1 MIQIT
6 VEKSRFHQ
14 RQYPDLTKYV
24 SNFWKTPAADAGE
37 SGMNES
43 LDVTMKVWT
52 SRHYDVDRHL
62 SAQENVWIAAAR
74 LAPVSP
80 LHVPFGLGRD
90 PTRQVRQRPRQQSI
104 IVELQS
110 SRLLSTWMPTTNN
123 AVPTPNNASSI
134 IQLWGLG
141 SKISYSGVN
150 THNSMPASRI
160 ASPIISSVC
169 FLPGKI
175 TSVPRGVSS

>member
-1 MIQIT
+1 VRVG
-6 VEKSRFHQ
+6 VEWMK
-14 RQYPDLTKYV
+14 L
-24 SNFWKTPAADAGE
+24 G
-37 SGMNES
+37 
-43 LDVTMKVWT
+43 VTMKVWT
-52 SRHYDVDRHL
+52 SRHYYADRHP
-62 SAQENVWIAAAR
+62 SAQENVLIAAAR
-74 LAPVSP
+74 LATVS
-80 LHVPFGLGRD
+80 LLCVPSGLGKVPKCR
-90 PTRQVRQRPRQQSI
+90 VRQRPRQQSI
-104 IVELQS
+104 IVKLQS

-134 IQLWGLG
+134 IQLCGLG